1 MAVDWNTRLGGSFEV
16 LGELTK
22 DSTLHFTTPAYL
34 RKFEEGLVMREVGKT
49 AVGYFDTINAVMQS
63 TPVSSQ
69 PPVSQN
75 LAFAPP
81 QSRASNLPDHHPCA
95 RPHPSQRPATP
106 AFAGIQKAQK
116 IKNQG
121 GAGVLKKCAAC
132 AEKGN
137 DVLLKGHKKVC
148 PFKNK

>member
-16 LGELTK
+16 LGEFTRN
-22 DSTLHFTTPAYL
+22 STLHFITPAYL

-49 AVGYFDTINAVMQS
+49 AIGYFHTIDAVMGGVL
-63 TPVSSQ
+63 PQ
-69 PPVSQN
+69 PSISHDLN
-75 LAFAPP
+75 SAPP
-81 QSRASNLPDHHPCA
+81 QNRNTNLPDHHPSA
-95 RPHPSQRPATP
+95 RPHPFQRPTIP
-106 AFAGIQKAQK
+106 AFAVVQKAQK

-132 AEKGN
+132 AEKGK

-148 PFKNK
+148 PSKNK